1 MSIILTQR
9 LFNIQNKLVNCDLIS
24 KNILTYSVDY
34 CNLILSLSINVTPKI
49 LLTLYREIKDLIN
62 FDTDEIEIN
71 YVDNIFHF
79 KITLVES

>member
-1 MSIILTQR
+1 MSIILAQR
-9 LFNIQNKLVNCDLIS
+9 LFNMQNKLLNCDLIS
-24 KNILTYSVDY
+24 KNILAYSVDF

-49 LLTLYREIKDLIN
+49 LFTLYREIKDLIN

-79 KITLVES
+79 KIKLI